1 MKIYYFVFI
10 IVLLASGCK
19 GGRKLIKKAD
29 AAFQLGEYNK
39 ALEMYERL
47 MENEDASKQQQAE
60 LSFKVARC
68 ADLLNDSKKAESRY
82 VRAIRK
88 KYDDPEV
95 YLLCANQMLKNENY
109 EEAEEYFTIAKQNT
123 PNELR
128 PDNGLKSVEM
138 CRLWKD
144 SVTRYEV
151 INVKAVNGRENEF
164 APAYAWDDFGTVFFT
179 TSRGEGDK
187 TPKLSD
193 VSGMPLTNI
202 YEVRIDRQGEWSKP
216 TLIED
221 TTVNVNFDNGAATF
235 SADYKTMYFTVCK
248 EEAAKKLGCQIVSSQ
263 RRGSEW
269 AAPESLRIVDD
280 SVSIGH
286 PSISKDGLEMYFSS
300 RMPGGNGNA
309 DIWVSR
315 RISPTATWGRPVN
328 LGSSIN
334 TPGDEL
340 YPFIR
345 EDGNLY
351 FSSDYLTGFGGLD
364 IFRAIKS
371 ELGSWSVSN
380 MLPPINSPQDDFGI
394 VFQGHLERGMFSSSR
409 KEGKGGD
416 DIYTFV
422 LPDLEF
428 FVQGKIQ
435 DKNSNKG
442 IAGAKVTV
450 YGSDGTVQETET
462 KPDGSYRVPL
472 KQYNDYIVVGA
483 AEHYLRK
490 KTKISTNNLIDNKTF
505 EENIPLIS
513 VGETVELPNIF
524 YDFGKWTLNEQ
535 SKGALIELA
544 ELLEDNPNITIEL
557 GSHTDMVGDSL
568 NNMLLSKRRAQS
580 VIDYLYEQGYD
591 PDRLIAKG
599 YGENVPVVVS
609 ERLAATDTI
618 FKLGITLNPEF
629 VLALPSKELQDV
641 VNQVNRRTELRVMT
655 MDYMPKPEYFV
666 RYRKRVKGEDQ

>member
-1 MKIYYFVFI
+1 MKIYFSAFLI
-10 IVLLASGCK
+10 IFLAYGCG
-19 GGRKLIKKAD
+19 GGRKLMKKAD
-29 AAFQLGEYNK
+29 KAFALGEYYK
-39 ALEMYERL
+39 AYEMYERL
-47 MENEDASKQQQAE
+47 SEKEGGSKQLQAE
-60 LSFKVARC
+60 LAFKSARC
-68 ADLLNDSKKAESRY
+68 SDLLNDSKKAESRY

-88 KYDDPEV
+88 KYDDPSV

-109 EEAEEYFTIAKQNT
+109 EEALEYFTIAKQKT
-123 PNELR
+123 PEDKR
-128 PDNGLKSVEM
+128 VDNGLKSLEL
-138 CRLWKD
+138 CALWKD
-144 SVTRYEV
+144 SVTRYKVEN
-151 INVKAVNGRENEF
+151 IKAVNGRGNDF

-179 TSRGEGDK
+179 TTRGEDDK
-187 TPKLSD
+187 EQKLDD
-193 VSGMPLTNI
+193 VSGMPLTNM

-216 TLIED
+216 TFIED
-221 TTVNVNFDNGAATF
+221 TTINVNFDKGASSF

-248 EEAAKKLGCQIVSSQ
+248 QEPAKKLGCQIVSSQ
-263 RRGSEW
+263 RRGTEW
-269 AAPESLRIVDD
+269 AAPVNLRIVDD
-280 SVSIGH
+280 SISIGH
-286 PSISKDGLEMYFSS
+286 PSLSADGLEMYFAS
-300 RMPGGNGNA
+300 RMPGGLGGA
-309 DIWVSR
+309 DIWCSR
-315 RISPTATWGRPVN
+315 RISPTSTWGRPIN
-328 LGSSIN
+328 AGSAIN

-351 FSSDYLTGFGGLD
+351 FSSDYPVGFGGLD
-364 IFRAIKS
+364 IFRAIKD
-371 ELGSWSVSN
+371 EFGTFHVSN

-394 VFQGHLERGMFSSSR
+394 VFQGHRERGLFSSTR

-416 DIYTFV
+416 DVYSFI

-435 DKNSNKG
+435 DKNSDKG

-450 YGSDGTVQETET
+450 YGSDGSVQDAET
-462 KPDGSYRVPL
+462 KPDGSYRIPL
-472 KQYNDYIVVGA
+472 QQYTDYIVVGA

-505 EENIPLIS
+505 EENISLIS

-568 NNMLLSKRRAQS
+568 ANMMLSKRRAQS

-599 YGENVPVVVS
+599 YGENVPVIVS
-609 ERLAATDTI
+609 EKLAASDTL
-618 FKLGITLNPEF
+618 FKAGMPLDAAY
-629 VLALPSKELQDV
+629 VLSLPQKEQQDK
-641 VNQVNRRTELRVMT
+641 VNQINRRTELRVMT

-666 RYRKRVKGEDQ
+666 RYRKRVKGESQ